1 MNITK
6 PLPVMCLS
14 TVVLFSLTA
23 DPQGPR
29 RGPLL
34 RAPPA
39 TVLLSVSLVADQPG
53 RPDVNAE
60 TKQEVIQTVH
70 DIGNAWAHR
79 DLPTLERL
87 VADDYTHTDILG
99 LVQNRGE
106 WLADVRSRAASE
118 QVAHDLAFEDLKVQ
132 IHGNVAVVTGRN
144 IWRLGPARFIAL
156 PLRFTQVLTK
166 NKGYWQ
172 RSVFQ
177 AGLAELPRYLFVI
190 IVAVATSSVLIT
202 WTLLRVRPKLLPRSR
217 SR

>member
-6 PLPVMCLS
+6 PLPMMCLS

-23 DPQGPR
+23 HPQGPR

-39 TVLLSVSLVADQPG
+39 TVLLSVLLVADQAEHS
-53 RPDVNAE
+53 DVNAQM
-60 TKQEVIQTVH
+60 KQEVIQTVH
-70 DIGNAWAHR
+70 DIGNAWAHH

-118 QVAHDLAFEDLKVQ
+118 QVAHDLAFEDLNVQ

-144 IWRLGPARFIAL
+144 IWRLARFIAL

-177 AGLAELPRYLFVI
+177 AGVAELPRYLFVI

-217 SR
+217 

>member
-1 MNITK
+1 M
-6 PLPVMCLS
+6 MCLS
-14 TVVLFSLTA
+14 TVVLFSFTA
-23 DPQGPR
+23 HPQGPR
-29 RGPLL
+29 SGPPL

-39 TVLLSVSLVADQPG
+39 TVLLSALLVADQTE
-53 RPDVNAE
+53 RSDVNAE

-70 DIGNAWAHR
+70 DIGKAWAQH
-79 DLPTLERL
+79 DLLTLERL

-106 WLADVRSRAASE
+106 WLADVRARAASE
-118 QVAHDLAFEDLKVQ
+118 QVPHDLAFEDLNVQ

-166 NKGYWQ
+166 RKGYWQ

-177 AGLAELPRYLFVI
+177 AGLAELPRYLFLI
-190 IVAVATSSVLIT
+190 IVVVAASSVLIT
-202 WTLLRVRPKLLPRSR
+202 WSLFRLGLKLLPRWR